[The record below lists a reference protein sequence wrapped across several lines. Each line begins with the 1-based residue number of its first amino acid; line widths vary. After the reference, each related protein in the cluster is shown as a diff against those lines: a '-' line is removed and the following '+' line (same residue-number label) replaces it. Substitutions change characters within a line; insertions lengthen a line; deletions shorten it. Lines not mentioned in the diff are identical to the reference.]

1 MSSLCDTVSLFFGP
15 RSPLASRPG
24 YEFRRQ
30 QLDMAIAIA
39 EALEATN
46 HLIVEAPTGVGKT
59 LAYLVPAILYNRQT
73 GRRIVISTHT
83 RNLQEQLRSNDLPL
97 AQTLLDANVDAVVL
111 KGRSNYCCATRLRN
125 ALAAPTSLFGKDQT
139 TELHRIAAWAA
150 SSLHGD
156 REEMDWMVDPE
167 VWSSVCSE
175 QSACTPRSCGR
186 ECHYQRVR
194 EQARQAAIVVLN
206 HALFF
211 NLLLLQDAE
220 DALVFNSPVVI
231 FDEAHLLESVA
242 STGLGRRVAH
252 AQLRSALRRLYNPST
267 RKGLLARAPRSVKEE
282 SRATGEEIDR
292 FFLAAEQAGRQLAS
306 ASGAGSSA
314 SGPLVRVR
322 TPGFI
327 PDLASS
333 PLEHL
338 LRTLYTLLEKGT
350 LPDVIHQEI
359 SVVCR
364 TLEETRFLID
374 EFVEQS
380 EPDFTYWLD
389 IPSVHNQ
396 HVTLCSG
403 PADMSSYLGPRIF
416 REGTSVILTSA
427 TLTVGG
433 STEYIKRRMG
443 AVEIPSLVLDSPF
456 DHMRQMRLCIARNFP
471 EPDSPEYLRE
481 IPRQIVRA
489 IDRTGGKALVLFTS
503 TAAMRAVAERVAP
516 ELEQRGIRFF
526 IQGVDGQ
533 RHALLEAFR
542 RDIHSVLFGLDSFW
556 MGIDV
561 PGEALEH
568 VIIVRLPFAVPTH
581 PLVEA
586 RLEAIARSGGNPF
599 LEYSLPEAVL
609 KFRQGAGRLLRSR
622 TDRGLLTVLD
632 SRILNKS
639 YGRAF
644 LSSLPRCPVEVLS
657 LEGSSQEFLP
667 EEW

>member
-1 MSSLCDTVSLFFGP
+1 
-15 RSPLASRPG
+15 
-24 YEFRRQ
+24 
-30 QLDMAIAIA
+30 
-39 EALEATN
+39 
-46 HLIVEAPTGVGKT
+46 
-59 LAYLVPAILYNRQT
+59 
-73 GRRIVISTHT
+73 
-83 RNLQEQLRSNDLPL
+83 
-97 AQTLLDANVDAVVL
+97 
-111 KGRSNYCCATRLRN
+111 
-125 ALAAPTSLFGKDQT
+125 
-139 TELHRIAAWAA
+139 
-150 SSLHGD
+150 
-156 REEMDWMVDPE
+156 
-167 VWSSVCSE
+167 
-175 QSACTPRSCGR
+175 
-186 ECHYQRVR
+186 
-194 EQARQAAIVVLN
+194 VLN

-220 DALVFNSPVVI
+220 DALVFNSPVAI

-242 STGLGRRVAH
+242 GAGFGKRLAH
-252 AQLRSALRRLYNPST
+252 ARLHSTLRRLYNPST
-267 RKGLLARAPRSVKEE
+267 RKGLLARAPRSLKEE
-282 SRATGEEIDR
+282 SRAAGEEIDR

-306 ASGAGSSA
+306 ASGTATSA
-314 SGPLVRVR
+314 SGALVRVR

-327 PDLASS
+327 PDLASG

-338 LRTLYTLLEKGT
+338 QNSLQTLLEKEV
-350 LPDVIHQEI
+350 LPEVLHQET

-364 TLEETRFLID
+364 ALEEARFLIS
-374 EFVEQS
+374 EFLTHS

-389 IPSVHNQ
+389 IPSSRNERA
-396 HVTLCSG
+396 TLCSG
-403 PADMSSYLGPRIF
+403 PADISSSLGPRIF
-416 REGTSVILTSA
+416 REGTSAILTSA

-433 STEYIKRRMG
+433 STEYIRRRIG
-443 AVEIPSLVLDSPF
+443 ALEIPSLVLDSPF
-456 DHMRQMRLCIARNFP
+456 DHMRQMHLCITRDFP

-489 IDRTGGKALVLFTS
+489 IDRTRGKALVLFTS
-503 TAAMRAVAERVAP
+503 AAAMRAVAESVAP
-516 ELEQRGIRFF
+516 ELNQRKIRFF

-542 RDIHSVLFGLDSFW
+542 RDVHSVLFGLDSFW
-556 MGIDV
+556 MGVDV

-568 VIIVRLPFAVPTH
+568 VIIVRLPFAVPSH
-581 PLVEA
+581 PLIEA
-586 RLEAIARSGGNPF
+586 RLEAIAGNGGNPF

-657 LEGSSQEFLP
+657 LEGSTEEFLP